1 MMVEELEMQ
10 APMSFGI
17 YELILCVMASLAAS
31 LIVSSPFWLIS
42 GVSST
47 ESSVQSFAALEKLSF
62 VIYFLALLG
71 FGAYK
76 SKLDHNSDFRS
87 FFEIMAIG
95 ALCICVPRAV
105 GVYTL

>member
-1 MMVEELEMQ
+1 
-10 APMSFGI
+10 
-17 YELILCVMASLAAS
+17 
-31 LIVSSPFWLIS
+31 VSSPFWL
-42 GVSST
+42 VSSVSSA

-62 VIYFLALLG
+62 VVYFLALLS

-87 FFEIMAIG
+87 FFEIMVMG
-95 ALCICVPRAV
+95 ALCICVPRGI